1 MRRIFLF
8 LCFSTVL
15 LSACKEDLPIGPYV
29 ELKTGNGLISGDAI
43 VGTNQTITVRTA
55 ATKTDIDM
63 NLFYV
68 EYAYDGASLPR
79 LIHKKYVSGEEA
91 NYFEKV
97 YTFTTRSTP
106 GNERWI
112 FNVNDDDGTITS
124 VEIKLRVE

>member
-15 LSACKEDLPIGPYV
+15 FSACKEELPIGPYV
-29 ELKTGNGLISGDAI
+29 ELKSGNGLISGDAI

-79 LIHKKYVSGEEA
+79 LIYKKYVSGEEA
-91 NYFEKV
+91 NYFEKE
-97 YTFTTRSTP
+97 YSFTTRSTP